1 MLNWLKNLLKGSS
14 DVSSGTHTTHYRSSS
29 LTQRRHEAQT
39 IETPKSLRQNQL
51 RHSPPPPPPKRTAVW
66 VPPGKSITV
75 GEYVIPGGM
84 IYVGPQLRTPE
95 SYRGT
100 DPCLINPELPV
111 DQANPDYEG
120 SMMGYWPAYRDISP
134 ACRAAYLE
142 WLSNGRKA
150 PDAYIG
156 YVFLFFYGLE
166 RRVFRDFPNLKID
179 TSSELT
185 AIFFEVERLL
195 NLYGSN
201 SSFNGYASN
210 FLDACQLLQPHQN
223 FYEAEPP
230 LDGQGYGV
238 PINVQVA
245 LGQLVASKQPI
256 PVQWLYAWY
265 IHTDRARLRT
275 PANRCRELFIEL
287 L

>member
-1 MLNWLKNLLKGSS
+1 
-14 DVSSGTHTTHYRSSS
+14 
-29 LTQRRHEAQT
+29 
-39 IETPKSLRQNQL
+39 
-51 RHSPPPPPPKRTAVW
+51 
-66 VPPGKSITV
+66 
-75 GEYVIPGGM
+75 M

-111 DQANPDYEG
+111 DQVNPDYEG
-120 SMMGYWPAYRDISP
+120 STMGYWPAYRDISP

-179 TSSELT
+179 TYSELT

-265 IHTDRARLRT
+265 IHTDQARLRT

-287 L
+287 LQIRYQKQHGEGMLLKPGKRKLKLCYRPASSAFQGLSPNISIDDLPDVTSRTAPLNQLQALIDDCTDALDPYSRW